1 MTSTYVLVF
10 DWCIKLETLNIAHEE
25 NVRQFEK
32 IRLTPLFLLIL
43 L

>member
-25 NVRQFEK
+25 NVRMTRK
-32 IRLTPLFLLIL
+32 APSA
-43 L
+43 